1 MFKKNIINHVL
12 IMAAGRGIRMMPL
25 TKNIP
30 KALAPLNESTLILE
44 ALKKY
49 KKKIKYLHI
58 TVGYK
63 GSLLAKHVIEFGVSS
78 VINTEGKGNSWW
90 IYNSLIKYLNEPV
103 FVVTCDNVFNMQLNE
118 YEDEYFKLNSPACMI
133 IPSKPSKLLEGDYV
147 SFNDTNTVI
156 KISRKTRT
164 QYYCSGI
171 QVINPKK
178 INSLTSKSNNFYDLW
193 NKLIKINEIKCS
205 SLLIKNWFAI
215 DNLKQLKLA
224 NKNKLNIKF

>member
-1 MFKKNIINHVL
+1 MIKKKINHAL

-30 KALAPLNESTLILE
+30 KAMAPLNESTLISE
-44 ALKKY
+44 ALKEY

-78 VINTEGKGNSWW
+78 VINTEGKDNSWW
-90 IYNSLIKYLNEPV
+90 VYNSLLKDLNEPI
-103 FVVTCDNVFNMQLNE
+103 FVVTCDNVFNMKLNE
-118 YEDEYFKLNSPACMI
+118 YEDEYFRLNSPACMI

-147 SFNDTNTVI
+147 VSNDSNNVL
-156 KISRKTRT
+156 KISRTTKSKHC
-164 QYYCSGI
+164 CSGI
-171 QVINPKK
+171 QIINPKK
-178 INSLTSKSNNFYDLW
+178 INTLTSKNDNFYDLW
-193 NKLIKINEIKCS
+193 NNLIKKNEIKCS

-224 NKNKLNIKF
+224 NQKKINIQF